1 MKTLLTLLVLFFSS
15 SVVAEDIS
23 DFQIEGISIGDS
35 LLDYFSED
43 EIKKGKR
50 NYKYKNDE
58 FFTVEIYEEP
68 SFNQYQ
74 NLSFRLKSNDTKYLI
89 YGLSGFDFIDNSN
102 NECFDKVDIVTN
114 EISKI
119 LDENKK
125 IQSIRNHDAD
135 PTGKSKIKKV
145 EWWFESNDLITVEC
159 WDWSKQISKNK
170 GWGDNFSVTFLTEE
184 YMKWINLSYKN

>member
-1 MKTLLTLLVLFFSS
+1 MKILLTLFVLFFSS

-23 DFQIEGISIGDS
+23 DFEIEGISIGDS

-43 EIKKGKR
+43 EIKNGKK

-58 FFTVEIYEEP
+58 FFTVEIYEDS

-74 NLSFRLKSNDTKYLI
+74 NLSFRLKSNDAKYLI

-125 IQSIRNHDAD
+125 IPQIKNHDGD
-135 PTGKSKIKKV
+135 PTGKSKVKEV
-145 EWWFESNDLITVEC
+145 NWWFESNDVITVEC
-159 WDWSKQISKNK
+159 WDWSKEISKNN
-170 GWGDNFSVTFLTEE
+170 GWKDNFAVTIFTNE
-184 YMKWINLSYKN
+184 YIEWLNSAY